1 MLRIRFVSAV
11 SRLCHDTSAMK
22 RRSPPLALL
31 LLASLFLIP
40 QLWLVSLALRS
51 SAAVYEFP
59 PRILPAHPTLENL
72 GFVFAKTQVP
82 MYLWNSAKLAFL
94 AMAATLLVGVPA
106 AFVLSR
112 ERFKGQ
118 GAVRNGLLVV
128 QMVSPLVLLVPI
140 YTVITALGL
149 LDTHAGLALTYC
161 ALQLPFTIAV
171 LAGFF
176 DALPNALFEAAR
188 LDGASRMRTLTQ
200 VALPI
205 LGPGLAAT
213 AIFNLAAYW
222 SEFGL
227 ALVLLDSQQRYTVP
241 VGLFAL
247 QSGYETEWQLVSAAA
262 LVGILPVM
270 IMFVFLQRYFVSGL
284 TAGAVKG

>member
-1 MLRIRFVSAV
+1 MR
-11 SRLCHDTSAMK
+11 

-31 LLASLFLIP
+31 LLAGAFLLP
-40 QLWLVSLALRS
+40 QLWLLSLALHTGAS
-51 SAAVYEFP
+51 VYEYP
-59 PRILPAHPTLENL
+59 PRFIPAHPTLANL
-72 GFVFAKTQVP
+72 TFVFTKTQVP
-82 MYLWNSAKLAFL
+82 TYLWNSTKLAFL
-94 AMAATLLVGVPA
+94 ATAATLVIGVPA

-112 ERFKGQ
+112 ERFRGRAALR
-118 GAVRNGLLVV
+118 GSLLVV

-149 LDTHAGLALTYC
+149 LDTHSGLVLVYC

-176 DALPNALFEAAR
+176 DALPTALFEAAR
-188 LDGASRMRTLTQ
+188 LDGASRLRTLTR

-205 LGPGLAAT
+205 AGPGLAAT

-227 ALVLLDSQQRYTVP
+227 ALVLLDSQSRYTVP

-270 IMFVFLQRYFVSGL
+270 AMFVFLQRYFVTGL